1 MQSLTVLNLSLYPP
15 LSLEIIAS
23 ISPDIRVI
31 DVRHKFDEEMRE
43 SWPKATTERYLPRPR
58 ANAPQSVMMPEQ
70 RRRELDALLGQADVV
85 CIGFPYPLDLVSRA
99 PRLKWVHQMTA
110 GASNFRLG
118 DIWGSRVV
126 ATNSRGHHMTLP
138 IAEYVMAAVLAF
150 AKEFPRAFRDK
161 QKKFQERRDYRP
173 ILLQSKT
180 LGVVGLGGIGKEV
193 TRLARALGMRVVA
206 TRRSASV
213 RADNVDGVDTLFPPQ
228 DLCTM
233 LHECD
238 FVALCAQ
245 HTTETE
251 KMMGEAQ
258 FRAMKP
264 SAFLVNVA
272 RGGLVDEDALV
283 KALREGWIAGAV
295 LDVYQDEFGSRPRD
309 DFWELPNVILT
320 PHNAGAT
327 DGAVSQAAEVF
338 YENLKRFIAGEK
350 LLNVIDWQRGY

>member
-1 MQSLTVLNLSLYPP
+1 MQSLTILNLSLYPP
-15 LSLEIIAS
+15 LSLDRIAA

-31 DVRHKFDEEMRE
+31 DARHKFDEEMRE
-43 SWPKATTERYLPRPR
+43 SWPVATTERYLPRRR
-58 ANAPQSVMMPEQ
+58 ADAPQSALAPEQ
-70 RRRELDALLGQADVV
+70 RRQELDALLAQADII
-85 CIGFPYPLDLVSRA
+85 CMGFPYPIDLVSRS

-118 DIWGSRVV
+118 DIWGSRIIV
-126 ATNSRGHHMTLP
+126 TNSRGYHMTLP
-138 IAEYVMAAVLAF
+138 IAEYVMAAVLTF

-161 QKKFQERRDYRP
+161 QKRFQERRDYRP
-173 ILLQSKT
+173 MLVQGKT
-180 LGVVGLGGIGKEV
+180 MGIVGLGGIGREV
-193 TRLARALGMRVVA
+193 ARLSRALGMRVMA
-206 TRRSASV
+206 TRRSATA

-228 DLCTM
+228 DLCAM
-233 LHECD
+233 LGQCD

-245 HTTETE
+245 YTQETE

-295 LDVYQDEFGSRPRD
+295 LDVYNDEFASRPRN

-320 PHNAGAT
+320 PHDAGAT

-338 YENLKRFIAGEK
+338 YENLRRFVAGER
-350 LLNVIDWQRGY
+350 LVNVIDWERGY